1 MLPSCHATPANL
13 AVVDEAYSVCHNAR
27 TGSRIIMKLRFAS
40 MTVGLTLGITAAV
53 VVACTVAAYF
63 YSVQHFNSILE
74 MARTSA
80 LAEGELIHT
89 ALEHAML
96 NNDRPQ
102 IAQMIEGFGK
112 QARVEQLVLLDRNGT
127 PRYSSAPLNNGEDF
141 RISSPTCQ
149 ACHRFAP
156 EQRGSS
162 RVIETAGGAIL
173 RTVVPIRNHQECYGC
188 HNPAQKINGVL
199 ILDYDAGEVRAGMTR
214 DLRWMVAGTG
224 ALTFVIVGA
233 IFVVIRVSVLRRLQ
247 RLEMT
252 ARLVSQGD
260 LERRA
265 PVEGS
270 DTLAWL
276 GREFNVM
283 ADSVAG
289 LVGEVS
295 AQRERLETVINSI
308 DDGIVVLDPDRKI
321 IAANDAFL
329 VRTGSTREQVLGYF
343 CYQMGQGSCNL
354 PDCPTL
360 EYLRSGAHQ
369 VRICEHRT
377 ANGAVTWEEIHL
389 SPILDANGRLTHVVE
404 VWRDI
409 SERRA
414 AEANLAESH
423 RLASLGVLASGFS
436 HELNTPLG
444 TVLICVEGI
453 LRETSDGQDGQVDQA
468 RIRENASI
476 AREQLLRCR
485 GITQHF
491 LRLSRGQH
499 HGVAIVDARE
509 AIEAAQRLVD
519 PTARA
524 HSVQIVVGPLPGGLH
539 VRAGEAELQ
548 DLLINLMLNAIQA
561 SKTGGIVVI
570 EAKGG
575 GDVRIRVKDEGCGI
589 AAESLKKI
597 FEPFFSLRQ
606 GGTGLGLFLSLNAV
620 RSWGGDILVESVPGK
635 GSTFE
640 AVLPAIHP
648 GPEQGVA
655 Q

>member
-1 MLPSCHATPANL
+1 
-13 AVVDEAYSVCHNAR
+13 
-27 TGSRIIMKLRFAS
+27 MKLRFAS

-53 VVACTVAAYF
+53 VVACTVASYF
-63 YSVQHFNSILE
+63 YSVHHFNSVLD

-102 IAQMIEGFGK
+102 IAEMIEGFGK
-112 QARVEQLVLLDRNGT
+112 QARVEQLILLDRNGT
-127 PRYSSAPLNNGEDF
+127 PRYSSSPLTHGEDF

-149 ACHRFAP
+149 ACHRLPP
-156 EQRGSS
+156 ERRGSS
-162 RVIETAGGAIL
+162 RVIDTAGGAIL
-173 RTVVPIRNHQECYGC
+173 RTVVPIRNHDGCYKC
-188 HNPAQKINGVL
+188 HNPAQKINGIL

-247 RLEMT
+247 RLETT

-260 LERRA
+260 LQRRA
-265 PVEGS
+265 PAEGS

-276 GREFNVM
+276 GREFNIM
-283 ADSVAG
+283 ADSLAG

-308 DDGIVVLDPDRKI
+308 DDGIVVLDPERKI

-329 VRTGSTREQVLGYF
+329 LRTGSTREQVLGNC
-343 CYQMGQGSCNL
+343 CYQMGQCSCNL

-360 EYLRSGAHQ
+360 EYLRTGTHQ

-377 ANGAVTWEEIHL
+377 ASGAVTWEEIHV
-389 SPILDANGRLTHVVE
+389 SSIVDANGHLTHVVE

-423 RLASLGVLASGFS
+423 RLASLGMLASGFS

-444 TVLICVEGI
+444 TVLTCVEGI
-453 LRETSDGQDGQVDQA
+453 LRETPAQQNGQVDQA

-491 LRLSRGQH
+491 LRLSRGQPH
-499 HGVAIVDARE
+499 SETIVDARE

-524 HSVQIVVGPLPGGLH
+524 HSVQIVVRSLTSGLH

-548 DLLINLMLNAIQA
+548 DLLINLLLNAIQA
-561 SKTGGIVVI
+561 SKPGSKVVV
-570 EAKGG
+570 ETKGG
-575 GDVRIRVKDEGCGI
+575 ADIRIRVTDEGCGI
-589 AAESLKKI
+589 APESLKKI
-597 FEPFFSLRQ
+597 FEPFFSMRQ

-620 RSWGGDILVESVPGK
+620 RNWGGDILVASTPGK
-635 GSTFE
+635 GSMFE
-640 AVLPAIHP
+640 VVLPAIHP
-648 GPEQGVA
+648 DPQQEA
-655 Q
+655 A